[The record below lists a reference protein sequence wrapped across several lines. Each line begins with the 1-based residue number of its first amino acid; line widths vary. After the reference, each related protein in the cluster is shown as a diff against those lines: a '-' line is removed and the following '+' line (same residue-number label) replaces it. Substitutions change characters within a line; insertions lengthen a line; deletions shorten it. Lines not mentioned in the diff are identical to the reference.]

1 LRRVLAYQNIT
12 GAGEDAVERAVREME
27 SAGSPETF
35 LKTVVEGAPFLREL
49 AFHQSVALE
58 IALNEG
64 VERRAL
70 EVEAR
75 GLEFM
80 WRREEELARIMDEEL
95 DPRGLRSRWRSR
107 AEGGSPPEFG

>member
-1 LRRVLAYQNIT
+1 VLAYQNIT
-12 GAGEDAVERAVREME
+12 GAGERAVEEAVREVE
-27 SAGSPETF
+27 AAGSPEAFMTSV
-35 LKTVVEGAPFLREL
+35 LRDGPFLREL
-49 AFHQSVALE
+49 AFPQAVALE
-58 IALNEG
+58 ISLNEG

-95 DPRGLRSRWRSR
+95 DPRGLRSKWRARS
-107 AEGGSPPEFG
+107 EGASPDDLG